1 MVGRRH
7 PGTSKSSPGSDSA
20 GPLVSHFQPP
30 ELWEGSVCGLVCTL
44 SHVSLQ
50 WPKGTDMAT
59 KPRHCHV
66 VLLTN
71 VPRSKCELMKMMPGI
86 PLPDQG
92 TAVLLSGAPDLAQT
106 FPPQTLLSHR
116 EVHLGRHS
124 RTLHTKPKQ
133 APSTTTFILKGRQG
147 ALQLLRKVHIFL

>member
-7 PGTSKSSPGSDSA
+7 PGTSKSSPGSESA
-20 GPLVSHFQPP
+20 GPLVSDFQPP

-50 WPKGTDMAT
+50 RPPGTATAT

-66 VLLTN
+66 VLLIN
-71 VPRSKCELMKMMPGI
+71 VPRSTRELMKMMPGI

-92 TAVLLSGAPDLAQT
+92 TAVPLSRAPDLAQT
-106 FPPQTLLSHR
+106 FPAQTLLSHR
-116 EVHLGRHS
+116 EAHLGRCG

-133 APSTTTFILKGRQG
+133 APSTTTFILKGRQE